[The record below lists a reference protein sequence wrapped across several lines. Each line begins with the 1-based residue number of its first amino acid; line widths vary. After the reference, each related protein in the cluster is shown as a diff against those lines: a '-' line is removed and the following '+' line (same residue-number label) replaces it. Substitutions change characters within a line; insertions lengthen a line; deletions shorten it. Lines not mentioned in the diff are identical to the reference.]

1 MTKVAFQGE
10 TGAFSE
16 IAVKKMFGEKITVSP
31 SYSFEE
37 VFLKVKNEKVNF
49 GIIPIENSLYGSVFE
64 TYDLLLKYS
73 LNITGELNLQIN
85 HNLIANKNYKLSEI
99 RKVYSHP
106 QALGQC
112 SEFLKKMKN
121 AEIIPAYD
129 TAGSALILL
138 NNTSEPAAAIAS
150 KNASRIYKLKILRAD
165 IQNNKENYTRFY
177 AISKNKSKKI
187 SQHPKSSICFELKN
201 TPGALFKALSIFA
214 LKEINLLKIESRPIP
229 HKPFQYIFYIDFSG
243 SLSDNKVKEALK
255 HLSEFSLSIKMLGT
269 YESGKIFIS

>member
-1 MTKVAFQGE
+1 MNKVAFQGE

-16 IAVKKMFGEKITVSP
+16 IAARKMFGEKINVSP
-31 SYSFEE
+31 SFSFEE
-37 VFLKVKNEKVNF
+37 VFLKVKNGNVNF

-73 LNITGELNLQIN
+73 LNIVGELNLQIN
-85 HNLIANKNYKLSEI
+85 HNLIAKNNYKLSEI
-99 RKVYSHP
+99 KKVYSHP

-129 TAGSALILL
+129 TAGSALMLL
-138 NNTSEPAAAIAS
+138 GNTSEPIAAIAS
-150 KNASRIYKLKILRAD
+150 KNASRIYKLKILKAD

-177 AISKNKSKKI
+177 AISKNKSKKKFK
-187 SQHPKSSICFELKN
+187 HPKSSICFELKN
-201 TPGALFKALSIFA
+201 IPGALFKALSIFA

-243 SLSDNKVKEALK
+243 SLLDNKVKQAVK
-255 HLSEFSLSIKMLGT
+255 HLSEFSLSIKILGT
-269 YESGKIFIS
+269 YETGKIFIS